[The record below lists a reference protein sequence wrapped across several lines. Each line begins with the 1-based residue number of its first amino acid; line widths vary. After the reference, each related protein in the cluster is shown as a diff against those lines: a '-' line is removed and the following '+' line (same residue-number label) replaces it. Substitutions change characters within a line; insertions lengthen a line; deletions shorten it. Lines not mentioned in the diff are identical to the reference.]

1 MAYVAGIDGGATK
14 TRCLVGDTNGNILG
28 DYTLGASNHQTAG
41 KSQAKA
47 IINEVYKGAL
57 EKAKLKNEDINYV
70 YLGLSG
76 ADLPSDFEFLNK
88 LCRDIF
94 QTGTFKVVNDA
105 WIGMRSGL
113 KGTWGAVSICGTG
126 SNAGACSPDGRS
138 TILSAL
144 SYELG
149 NYGGGGH
156 ITEKALHHA
165 FRAHEGTGRDT
176 ALVTEIP
183 LLFGVDNMD
192 DLLTRFY
199 PKRLVKEEELK
210 SVPPLVF
217 RLANDRDN
225 VCRKLLIDMGHV
237 IGELILGVI
246 KKLGM
251 ENLEVPVVLGGS
263 VYKGDNPLLIDE
275 LTTTV
280 HGEVPKAY
288 FIVPTLPPAAGA
300 YLSALDSIGT
310 EPGPDIY
317 HKLEKYFT

>member
-14 TRCLVGDTNGNILG
+14 TRCLVGDTKGNILG

-47 IINEVYKGAL
+47 TINEVYRGAL
-57 EKAKLKNEDINYV
+57 EKAKLKNGDINYV
-70 YLGLSG
+70 YLGLAG

-94 QTGTFKVVNDA
+94 QAGTFKVVNDA

-138 TILSAL
+138 TILNAL

-156 ITEKALHHA
+156 LTEKALHHA

-176 ALVTEIP
+176 ALVREIP
-183 LLFGVDNMD
+183 PLFGVDNMD
-192 DLLTRFY
+192 GLLSRFY

-217 RLANDRDN
+217 RLANDRDY
-225 VCRKLLIDMGHV
+225 VCRRLLLDMGHV
-237 IGELILGVI
+237 IGEMILGVI
-246 KKLGM
+246 RKLGM
-251 ENLEVPVVLGGS
+251 ENLKVPVVLVGS

-288 FIVPTLPPAAGA
+288 FIVPALPPAAGA
-300 YLSALDSIGT
+300 YLSALDSIGID
-310 EPGPDIY
+310 PGPDIY
-317 HKLEKYFT
+317 LKLEKYFT